1 MLNIECFV
9 FGPGLITC
17 CEITLIQTFFYLM
30 IFMSAISPPSKFKFK
45 DWPETY
51 KTVLGSAIFIYVYIC
66 FWNLKNW
73 SLPTKS
79 LSIQHEGNSICFG
92 NRFLENRVDFRW
104 FFDRFSQIKTNF
116 SENANF
122 YKILNFDQVWW
133 VTKKLLK
140 WKGLRNV

>member
-1 MLNIECFV
+1 MLHLWAWSDYMLRDNTYTNLFLSYDFYV
-9 FGPGLITC
+9 RH
-17 CEITLIQTFFYLM
+17 QTSSK
-30 IFMSAISPPSKFKFK
+30 IKFKN
-45 DWPETY
+45 WPETY

-122 YKILNFDQVWW
+122 YKILNFDQFWL

-140 WKGLRNV
+140 WKGLRNM